1 MCSNA
6 FTQFIMLFNMCWLC
20 EGIWLLRMWC
30 RENAWPMEVVNY
42 LWWVKKIKYPH
53 NTTFHGF
60 FSLKWLGHLA
70 KIRQHD
76 WKEPRKISKV
86 AKFENDLLKTKED
99 IAPQSREIL
108 QMFVWWGASSC
119 PLVTNVCKI
128 LRLCRAISSLSLD
141 VSPLNLVISNFK
153 LLFPAVS
160 MDIRL
165 LLFIKS
171 WKKKSKPLK
180 CLLAISC
187 AHTTHAH
194 MHVSWNHFLTH
205 FVLLSDREAIIVW
218 PLKVWTLEETCA

>member
-1 MCSNA
+1 MIFSTCV
-6 FTQFIMLFNMCWLC
+6 
-20 EGIWLLRMWC
+20 RMRLPSLSC
-30 RENAWPMEVVNY
+30 FLTCVDC
-42 LWWVKKIKYPH
+42 VKESD
-53 NTTFHGF
+53 F
-60 FSLKWLGHLA
+60 FGCDAERMPDRWKWLIICDEWQKLNTLIIQPSTVFSAWNDWDHLG
-70 KIRQHD
+70 KIRQHG

-119 PLVTNVCKI
+119 PPVTNVCKI
-128 LRLCRAISSLSLD
+128 SRLCRAISSLSLD

-171 WKKKSKPLK
+171 WEKKVNHENVYWPY
-180 CLLAISC
+180 
-187 AHTTHAH
+187 HARTRRTRTC
-194 MHVSWNHFLTH
+194 MSV
-205 FVLLSDREAIIVW
+205 EIIF
-218 PLKVWTLEETCA
+218 

>member
-30 RENAWPMEVVNY
+30 RENAWPMEV
-42 LWWVKKIKYPH
+42 LIICDEWKKL
-53 NTTFHGF
+53 NTLIIHPSSV
-60 FSLKWLGHLA
+60 FSAWNDWDHLA

-119 PLVTNVCKI
+119 PPVTNVCKI
-128 LRLCRAISSLSLD
+128 SRLCRAISSLSLD
-141 VSPLNLVISNFK
+141 VSPLDLVISNFK

-171 WKKKSKPLK
+171 WEKKVNHENVYWPY
-180 CLLAISC
+180 
-187 AHTTHAH
+187 HARTRRTRTC
-194 MHVSWNHFLTH
+194 MSV
-205 FVLLSDREAIIVW
+205 EIIF
-218 PLKVWTLEETCA
+218 

>member
-30 RENAWPMEVVNY
+30 RGNAWPMEV
-42 LWWVKKIKYPH
+42 LIICDEWKKL
-53 NTTFHGF
+53 NTLIIHPSTV
-60 FSLKWLGHLA
+60 FSAWNDWDHLA

-86 AKFENDLLKTKED
+86 AKFENYLLKTNED
-99 IAPQSREIL
+99 ITPQNREIL

-128 LRLCRAISSLSLD
+128 SRLCRAISSLSLD

-171 WKKKSKPLK
+171 WEK
-180 CLLAISC
+180 
-187 AHTTHAH
+187 
-194 MHVSWNHFLTH
+194 
-205 FVLLSDREAIIVW
+205 R
-218 PLKVWTLEETCA
+218 

>member
-76 WKEPRKISKV
+76 WKEPRKINKV

-99 IAPQSREIL
+99 ITPQSREIL

-119 PLVTNVCKI
+119 PPVTNVCKI
-128 LRLCRAISSLSLD
+128 SRLCRAISSLSLD

-153 LLFPAVS
+153 LVFPAVS

-171 WKKKSKPLK
+171 WEKKVNHENVYWPY
-180 CLLAISC
+180 
-187 AHTTHAH
+187 HARTRRTRTC
-194 MHVSWNHFLTH
+194 MSV
-205 FVLLSDREAIIVW
+205 EIIF
-218 PLKVWTLEETCA
+218 